1 MSDFSISDLELW
13 NERIEKLAR
22 QSGLD
27 YYPQEFEIIDFED
40 MIGYE
45 TYVGMPSHYPHWSYG
60 KAFERTKTLH
70 KYNLTGLPYEMVINS
85 NPCIAYLMKD
95 NSLLLQILTMAHV
108 YAHNDFFKNN
118 RLFRQATHAQYAID
132 MFKNNA
138 DRIREY
144 ISDPSIGYSKVE
156 KLLNAAH
163 AVKFQ
168 TERVLDFRNKKDE
181 PKADK
186 SAIAENKKD
195 FPYLQR
201 CDDYKKDIE
210 VEEPKKIPPQMEEDI
225 LQFIIEYGRLQKW
238 EQDIL
243 SIVREEAQYFIPQ
256 IETKI
261 MNEGWASFWHYTLL
275 NRLELPQELHFEFL
289 RRHNEVIRPLKSNI
303 NPYYIGF
310 KIYEDL
316 YNKYGPEKIFEIRSN
331 ERDQSFIRR
340 YLTQELC
347 NEMHLFEFIA
357 ASNEYM
363 ITEVS
368 DDDGW
373 KKIRDPLVN
382 TVGVGSIPIIK
393 VSEWLQKE
401 NTLVLYHQFDGRELE
416 LNYAYETLKHVVDL
430 WNSKV
435 SLTTLLDGKKK
446 VITCDESKRISLYG

>member
-1 MSDFSISDLELW
+1 
-13 NERIEKLAR
+13 
-22 QSGLD
+22 
-27 YYPQEFEIIDFED
+27 

-85 NPCIAYLMKD
+85 DPCIAYLMKD

-118 RLFRQATHAQYAID
+118 RLFKQATQAQYAID
-132 MFKNNA
+132 MFKNHA

-144 ISDPSIGYSKVE
+144 ISDPSIGYNKVE
-156 KLLNAAH
+156 KLLNSAH
-163 AVKFQ
+163 AIKFQ
-168 TERVLDFRNKKDE
+168 TERVLDFRNKKDDS
-181 PKADK
+181 KKDK
-186 SAIAENKKD
+186 SAIVESKKD

-201 CDDYKKDIE
+201 YENNNIE
-210 VEEPKKIPPQMEEDI
+210 ETDSEERKKIPPKMEEDI
-225 LQFIIEYGRLQKW
+225 LLFIIEYGRLQKW

-243 SIVREEAQYFIPQ
+243 AIVREEAQYFIPQ

-275 NRLELPQELHFEFL
+275 NKLELPQDLHFEFL
-289 RRHNEVIRPLKSNI
+289 KRHNEVIRPLKSSI

-316 YNKYGPEKIFEIRSN
+316 YKKFGAEKIFEVRQN

-340 YLTQELC
+340 YLTQNLC
-347 NEMHLFEFIA
+347 NEMHLFEYVSA
-357 ASNEYM
+357 GTEYM
-363 ITEVS
+363 VSEVS
-368 DDDGW
+368 DEEGW
-373 KKIRDPLVN
+373 KQIRDTLAN

-393 VSEWLQKE
+393 VSEWIQKE
-401 NTLVLYHQFDGRELE
+401 NTLVLHHEYDGRELE

-435 SLTTLLDGKKK
+435 SLTTVFDGKL
-446 VITCDESKRISLYG
+446 ITCDESKRISLYG